1 MREKLNQLI
10 PWVIKIFTFL
20 NLYRNR
26 EVTVT
31 EYRFKKCRLISYG
44 SVMRIIPFHI
54 I

>member
-10 PWVIKIFTFL
+10 PWVIKMFTCL

-31 EYRFKKCRLISYG
+31 EYRFKKCRLITYG
-44 SVMRIIPFHI
+44 SVII
-54 I
+54 

>member
-10 PWVIKIFTFL
+10 PWVIKIFTCL

-31 EYRFKKCRLISYG
+31 
-44 SVMRIIPFHI
+44 V
-54 I
+54 